1 MRKKSLEVIM
11 TEKDLVFIQEQIGYK
26 FNNVDL
32 LQQAFIRRS
41 YSTENGGE
49 NNEVLEFIGDKVL
62 DLIVVKLLTTKYG
75 YFLSQ
80 CDDYDPDIECD
91 EFACEE
97 SESSLTQLKQML
109 VQKKTLANRIDIL
122 NLDIYLIMGK
132 GDVQKNINGE
142 TSVKEDLFEAI
153 LGAVTLDCNWD
164 INELENVVEIMLDP
178 DSILDDDEEDNY
190 VAYIQN
196 WHIKEYNYYPKF
208 KYDNSSYE
216 EENSALHISNEI
228 RSIPKREPNLYVINT
243 QTYYNTHFK
252 CWVDILKHRFIGY
265 GKSKGEARKDVCKL
279 IYDYLTE
286 NNLLHTIRDELDNPN
301 KKDAISQLEILA
313 RRGYFSIPT
322 YDFTQTYDHNGNPIW
337 KCKCNIAEEN
347 IYFQAS
353 ASIKKEAKKLAAY
366 EMLMHVLR

>member
-1 MRKKSLEVIM
+1 M
-11 TEKDLVFIQEQIGYK
+11 TEKDLVFIQDQIGYK

-41 YSTENGGE
+41 YSMENGGE

-62 DLIVVKLLTTKYG
+62 DLIVVKLLANKYG

-80 CDDYDPDIECD
+80 TNGYNPDEDCN
-91 EFACEE
+91 EFAC
-97 SESSLTQLKQML
+97 SEDEAMLTELKQLL
-109 VQKKTLANRIDIL
+109 VQKKTLASRIDIL

-153 LGAVTLDCNWD
+153 LGAVALDCNWD

-178 DSILDDDEEDNY
+178 DSILEDDQEDNY

-196 WHIKEYNYYPKF
+196 WTCRK
-208 KYDNSSYE
+208 
-216 EENSALHISNEI
+216 
-228 RSIPKREPNLYVINT
+228 
-243 QTYYNTHFK
+243 YNTFPSFHFEK
-252 CWVDILKHRFIGY
+252 ASQIVWFNPFKGVSDVFINDHFAKNNHTCVMKLTDNLPLFRTFGV
-265 GKSKGEARKDVCKL
+265 SKNDARKAVCKKA
-279 IYDYLTE
+279 YEYLQE
-286 NNLLHTIRDELDNPN
+286 KNLLLSIRDELDNPN
-301 KKDAISQLEILA
+301 KDDSISQLEILA

-337 KCKCNIAEEN
+337 KCKCNITEEN

-366 EMLMHVLR
+366 EMLMHVLK